1 MEYKVETKYG
11 RGNSQALKIAADISA
26 IDLPETES
34 VLFDFTRYHLQSA
47 GRALRHGH
55 LYRTDHQG

>member
-26 IDLPETES
+26 IG
-34 VLFDFTRYHLQSA
+34 LQAFMTMKPDSTITTPA
-47 GRALRHGH
+47 NRRAN
-55 LYRTDHQG
+55 